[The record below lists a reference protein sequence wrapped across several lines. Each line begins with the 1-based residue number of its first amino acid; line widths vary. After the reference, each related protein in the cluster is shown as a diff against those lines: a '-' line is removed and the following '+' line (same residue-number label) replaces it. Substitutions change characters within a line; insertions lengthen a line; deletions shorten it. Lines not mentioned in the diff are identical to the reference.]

1 MRISLVFLLLAVTTP
16 EWGQAQ
22 PIDAVLRIQDQ
33 IARGELEPAASL
45 LRDSIQR
52 WPKEGGLYNLRG
64 ILRMR
69 AGEVAAGKAD
79 FQTAVKLDPGLTA
92 AWKNLGRA
100 EESETPLLAEDAYR
114 TVLRLTPGDA
124 ETRIEYARLLLWR
137 GAFRDSLQQIVSLP
151 PRQQHQA
158 RALALRCASQAALGK
173 NAEAAACAKEL
184 AGDGD
189 LQEDTVLAILPVLE
203 AKAPQLAL
211 DVVEALKRRG
221 AATQAALDHMGTIE
235 ENLGHLAA
243 ARELYEARA
252 RAQGATAA
260 TLLDLARVA
269 YKQRDVDAALGYA
282 AHARDVEP
290 NNAAV
295 HFFFG
300 MLAVEKNLPIEA
312 RKSLET
318 AVRRAP
324 GQPYYNYALGSV
336 ALQGRDPA
344 EAIPYFQKFR
354 ALLPNDPRGRFAL
367 GVAYFT
373 AGDLDR
379 ARQELMA
386 IAETPATKA
395 GAQYFLGRLE
405 KLNGNMTLAAAHL
418 EQSIQANPDY
428 ADAHSELGLMRIR
441 TSDFAGAAR
450 EIDRALQLDPDNV
463 AANRNRLILYQ
474 RTRDPRAEAQA
485 ARVKE
490 LEARREQQQNLLFRN
505 IEVRPY

>member
-1 MRISLVFLLLAVTTP
+1 MDVI
-16 EWGQAQ
+16 
-22 PIDAVLRIQDQ
+22 LRIQDQ
-33 IARGELEPAASL
+33 IARGQSQAAASL
-45 LRDSIQR
+45 LRESIQR

-64 ILRMR
+64 ILHMQ
-69 AGEVAAGKAD
+69 AGELAAGKDD
-79 FQTAVKLDPGLTA
+79 FQMAVKLNPALAA
-92 AWKNLGRA
+92 AWKNLARADEPDSAVRA
-100 EESETPLLAEDAYR
+100 EQAYR
-114 TVLRLTPGDA
+114 TVLRLAPGDA
-124 ETRIEYARLLLWR
+124 QARIEYARLLLWR
-137 GAFRDSLQQIVSLP
+137 GAFSDSLQQIATLP
-151 PRQQHQA
+151 PQQQRNA
-158 RALALRCASQAALGK
+158 RALALRCADEAGLGK
-173 NAEAAACAKEL
+173 KGEAAACAKEL
-184 AGDGD
+184 AANSD
-189 LQEDTVLAILPVLE
+189 LREDAVVAILPVLE

-211 DVVEALKRRG
+211 DLVEALDRRG
-221 AATQAALDHMGTIE
+221 GATQASLDHLGTIQ
-235 ENLGHLAA
+235 ENAGNLAA
-243 ARELYEARA
+243 AREGYEAQ
-252 RAQGATAA
+252 AQANGPSAA
-260 TLLDLARVA
+260 TLLALARVA
-269 YKQRDVDAALGYA
+269 YKQKDVDGALGYA
-282 AHARDVEP
+282 AHARDIDP

-318 AVRRAP
+318 AVRLAP

-354 ALLPNDPRGRFAL
+354 ALLPDDPRGRFAL

-379 ARQELMA
+379 ARGELEA
-386 IAETPATKA
+386 IAEMPATKA

-428 ADAHSELGLMRIR
+428 ADAHSELGLLRIR
-441 TSDFAGAAR
+441 TSDFEGAAR
-450 EIDRALQLDPDNV
+450 EIDRALQLEPGNV

-474 RTRDPRAEAQA
+474 RTRDPRAAAQA

-490 LEARREQQQNLLFRN
+490 LETRREQQQNLLFRT